1 VKHAWEI
8 FAYLPFGGWNDCPD
22 TEELMAVTKYW
33 AEQYGAWPSTMSH
46 DELEFFLPAPVPE
59 NRALELAIE
68 HYGFCPDLDQSSA
81 PLGALA
87 DSLSRSKIWY
97 FWWD

>member
-1 VKHAWEI
+1 MKHAWEI
-8 FAYLPFGGWNDCPD
+8 FAYLPFGGWNDCPG

-68 HYGFCPDLDQSSA
+68 HYGFCPDIDQGVH

-87 DSLSRSKIWY
+87 DSLKRSRIWY

>member
-1 VKHAWEI
+1 
-8 FAYLPFGGWNDCPD
+8 
-22 TEELMAVTKYW
+22 MAVTKYW
-33 AEQYGAWPSTMSH
+33 AERYGAWPSTMSH
-46 DELEFFLPAPVPE
+46 DELEFFLPSPVPE
-59 NRALELAIE
+59 NKALGLAIE
-68 HYGFCPDLDQSSA
+68 HYGFCPDINQGVDY

>member
-1 VKHAWEI
+1 
-8 FAYLPFGGWNDCPD
+8 
-22 TEELMAVTKYW
+22 MAVTKYW
-33 AEQYGAWPSTMSH
+33 EERYGARPSTMSH

-59 NRALELAIE
+59 NSALELALE
-68 HYGFCPDLDQSSA
+68 HYGFCPDVYQGGDY